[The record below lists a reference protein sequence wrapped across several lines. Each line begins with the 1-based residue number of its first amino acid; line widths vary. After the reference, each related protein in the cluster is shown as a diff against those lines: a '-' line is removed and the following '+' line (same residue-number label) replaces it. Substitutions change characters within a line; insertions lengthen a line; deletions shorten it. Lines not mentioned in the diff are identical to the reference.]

1 MTQQQKDR
9 LDRLVEDYLGAVS
22 YACVDLPPDRR
33 DDLVADLR
41 EHIEAARGVLYQ
53 PTEAAVRTILD
64 RLGEPAAIAAEA
76 RLAEGL
82 PAAATMMGL
91 SAAAAVPGLPAAGG
105 LSAAAGVTG
114 RDSDREVSRSST
126 ATLGML
132 LGFVLIVLIV
142 LAGVAMMILFQTGS
156 PGVGQ

>member
-33 DDLVADLR
+33 DDLVEDLR
-41 EHIEAARGVLYQ
+41 EHIAAARAVLYD

-64 RLGEPAAIAAEA
+64 RLGEPAAIAEEA

-82 PAAATMMGL
+82 PAAAST
-91 SAAAAVPGLPAAGG
+91 PLPSPAPAH
-105 LSAAAGVTG
+105 S
-114 RDSDREVSRSST
+114 RDVSRPPT
-126 ATLGML
+126 AILGMV
-132 LGFVLIVLIV
+132 LGFILITIFVLM
-142 LAGVAMMILFQTGS
+142 AGAVQMMH
-156 PGVGQ
+156 